1 MASVYN
7 REGFELFN
15 NFTYVF
21 CGDGCLMEGVSA
33 EAASLAGHLGLGRLI
48 VLYDDNKISIDGSTS
63 LAFTENVP
71 ERFSAY
77 GWHTLTVENG
87 DSDYEGIL
95 NAILEAQKV
104 TDRPTL
110 ISVKTTIG
118 LGSIKQG
125 TEKTHGSPLGN
136 EDLANVK
143 KKFGFNPE
151 DKFHVPK
158 DVAETYAAMK
168 AVGSEKEEAWNQLF
182 ASYGKLTKTFH
193 SPTKKK

>member
-7 REGFELFN
+7 RKDLEIFN

-71 ERFSAY
+71 ARFNAY

-87 DSDYEGIL
+87 DEDYDGIL

-104 TDRPTL
+104 TDR
-110 ISVKTTIG
+110 
-118 LGSIKQG
+118 
-125 TEKTHGSPLGN
+125 
-136 EDLANVK
+136 
-143 KKFGFNPE
+143 
-151 DKFHVPK
+151 
-158 DVAETYAAMK
+158 
-168 AVGSEKEEAWNQLF
+168 
-182 ASYGKLTKTFH
+182 
-193 SPTKKK
+193 